1 MKKLLILLF
10 SILIFG
16 SCTTNYFLCE
26 TAGPVKLYTSP
37 DTHST
42 YIEIP
47 VGKSLIST
55 GKYKKYRKAKYGN
68 KRGYVYKTRFLSE
81 KKIRSLSDWEFDSE
95 TSTYK
100 YSRFN
105 YTLNNSKYK
114 YKSKST
120 GGTVQVKGYYRK
132 DGTYVRPHTRRAPFR
147 KR

>member
-26 TAGPVKLYTSP
+26 TASPVKLYTSP

-68 KRGYVYKTRFLSE
+68 KRGYVYKTKFLSE

-105 YTLNNSKYK
+105 YTLNKSKYK

-132 DGTYVRPHTRRAPFR
+132 DGTYVRPHTRRAPSR

>member
-68 KRGYVYKTRFLSE
+68 KRGYVYKTKFLSE

-105 YTLNNSKYK
+105 YTLN
-114 YKSKST
+114 KSKST

-132 DGTYVRPHTRRAPFR
+132 DGTYVRPHTRRAPSR